1 MSHLGVGG
9 YSNSGWGSMDNDP
22 CILVQLNHCNKL
34 IEQKNSARM
43 GAIHLNSV
51 SIAFSNKYSS
61 SDHAKWY
68 PLSSSNYY
76 CDFFFFFCCINL
88 SCNIWPKSFGP
99 NQSGLKNYG
108 RRRKSWQQSGSQ
120 NWNQGWAERA
130 HARDHLFLMRA
141 TSRLVQNF
149 FLQYY
154 YFLLIIFL
162 FFLLFFI
169 FM

>member
-1 MSHLGVGG
+1 MQLRVDIDVQCTSAMSHLGVGG

-108 RRRKSWQQSGSQ
+108 RRRKSWQQTTLTKLKPGLS
-120 NWNQGWAERA
+120 RA
-130 HARDHLFLMRA
+130 RAR
-141 TSRLVQNF
+141 SRSPF
-149 FLQYY
+149 FNASDE
-154 YFLLIIFL
+154 
-162 FFLLFFI
+162 
-169 FM
+169 